1 MALVN
6 CSVLCRTT
14 NNLLYP
20 WKILTVLPGITVGQ
34 FFKECIRPEI
44 NKENLDLD
52 GAFLGRSKDSL
63 DRVELVVPLDTAVQC
78 FGAFLPYYNNNQLTM
93 LRC

>member
-52 GAFLGRSKDSL
+52 GAFLDRSKDSL
-63 DRVELVVPLDTAVQC
+63 DRVELS
-78 FGAFLPYYNNNQLTM
+78 AFRRISALPHL
-93 LRC
+93 